1 MAKKRRWKK
10 PGDPRVHTAGTRS
23 QSTDADEYFHD
34 ILELSSLG
42 TLAARQIRSSTD
54 ADTVQDVR
62 QRMSG
67 REAARTLSGEDS
79 PLPVPGTVTS
89 YVAQAADDRPSDVP
103 AAAPNTAQVL
113 ERDATAHIPG
123 GTTNIEGG
131 GQGAATETL
140 EKKQTLKKGT
150 RVIGVDRS
158 RLGTLLAKRY
168 DSGESIRSLSAS
180 TGRSYGFVHRILTD
194 SGVDLRRRGGAARS
208 GRTMRITGLA
218 KKAKR

>member
-89 YVAQAADDRPSDVP
+89 YVAQAADDRPSNVP

-123 GTTNIEGG
+123 GTTTLK
-131 GQGAATETL
+131 AADRAPL
-140 EKKQTLKKGT
+140 LRPWRKKQTLKKGT

-208 GRTMRITGLA
+208 GHTMRITGLA

>member
-79 PLPVPGTVTS
+79 PLP
-89 YVAQAADDRPSDVP
+89 
-103 AAAPNTAQVL
+103 
-113 ERDATAHIPG
+113 
-123 GTTNIEGG
+123 
-131 GQGAATETL
+131 
-140 EKKQTLKKGT
+140 
-150 RVIGVDRS
+150 
-158 RLGTLLAKRY
+158 
-168 DSGESIRSLSAS
+168 GESIRSLSAS